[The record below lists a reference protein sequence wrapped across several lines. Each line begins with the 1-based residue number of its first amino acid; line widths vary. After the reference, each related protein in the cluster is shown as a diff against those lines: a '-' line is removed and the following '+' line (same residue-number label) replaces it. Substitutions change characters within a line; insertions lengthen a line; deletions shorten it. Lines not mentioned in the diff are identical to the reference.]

1 MKKSQIEKELRKQLS
16 DATPS
21 NFEDLCARC
30 NIGEKEEVFAEE
42 MVAVGTKG
50 GNYSFST
57 KKKVGITTAL
67 VFLVALTI
75 FLALFFTLSNNGAN
89 DILPSGK
96 GFLIIDI
103 NPSIEL
109 SYNDKGVVTSA
120 KGLNKDGEVLLSGL
134 DIKDK
139 DYRAVADLLFEKC
152 VKLGYFSA
160 DRENNAILVT
170 ATTEDGNKDDKWSEE
185 IKGVFLKTF
194 SSQNI
199 KGVVITGIKDAE
211 LDKKGEQYGID
222 GQKYALIQDL
232 LALGGHLDEE
242 DYATISIRDLYS
254 EIAEQERKNEEEKIE
269 NLTQQSAQMKDA
281 VFADLLE
288 VISEF
293 IDQLADDIEDQY
305 KEDHFHKNKYER
317 KLEELED
324 YLEDI
329 EEEKIG
335 NKNIKVFDR
344 VTTVLKDLVH
354 EEHNPK
360 IRALLEEAYDNIKNT
375 LLPVI
380 DVISEIDILDTSIE
394 DINSARY
401 DKYKDSHHQWDDDFD
416 YDQWQED
423 KEDDFSSSWYDFKHS
438 WEQER
443 DDDLDDWE
451 WDYDSDDEWHWDWE
465 WWHD

>member
-1 MKKSQIEKELRKQLS
+1 
-16 DATPS
+16 
-21 NFEDLCARC
+21 
-30 NIGEKEEVFAEE
+30 
-42 MVAVGTKG
+42 
-50 GNYSFST
+50 
-57 KKKVGITTAL
+57 
-67 VFLVALTI
+67 
-75 FLALFFTLSNNGAN
+75 
-89 DILPSGK
+89 
-96 GFLIIDI
+96 
-103 NPSIEL
+103 
-109 SYNDKGVVTSA
+109 
-120 KGLNKDGEVLLSGL
+120 
-134 DIKDK
+134 
-139 DYRAVADLLFEKC
+139 
-152 VKLGYFSA
+152 
-160 DRENNAILVT
+160 
-170 ATTEDGNKDDKWSEE
+170 
-185 IKGVFLKTF
+185 
-194 SSQNI
+194 
-199 KGVVITGIKDAE
+199 
-211 LDKKGEQYGID
+211 
-222 GQKYALIQDL
+222 
-232 LALGGHLDEE
+232 
-242 DYATISIRDLYS
+242 
-254 EIAEQERKNEEEKIE
+254 
-269 NLTQQSAQMKDA
+269 MKDA

-401 DKYKDSHHQWDDDFD
+401 DKYKDSHHQWDDNFD

-465 WWHD
+465 WWYD